1 VLLLLHECCAQ
12 RSCASGL
19 LLCACI
25 APEKLLDW
33 APRTGDCRLAGQCE
47 AGGPRNL
54 VRDAPLLESDA
65 AVLRRTRAEHWS
77 LFTWSSGREERA
89 LKFDLTPPHGKR
101 RFGST

>member
-1 VLLLLHECCAQ
+1 
-12 RSCASGL
+12 
-19 LLCACI
+19 
-25 APEKLLDW
+25 
-33 APRTGDCRLAGQCE
+33 
-47 AGGPRNL
+47 